1 MKSSDD
7 RSYLQVHLWRS
18 TSRKWLNHYFCLLLF
33 TCPEQCVGRVAIWQ
47 QGGGGLFALCISNP
61 INAEMEDASIE
72 NTTDYWYEAVKYC
85 AGGRCYEYTHYW
97 QPLSFP
103 CIECAFNVLE
113 FVAFA
118 IVDFNSWKTFGET
131 TFWKD
136 FMRKIAAFVA
146 IFRKSGWTRPINLSL
161 LRLGPQES
169 SNSDITK

>member
-1 MKSSDD
+1 MEKRWQKLTREIGSLLSQIVSEEWQLTWTTILLH
-7 RSYLQVHLWRS
+7 RLLSLAGIWYNQNSQQR
-18 TSRKWLNHYFCLLLF
+18 YF
-33 TCPEQCVGRVAIWQ
+33 
-47 QGGGGLFALCISNP
+47 SNP

-103 CIECAFNVLE
+103 CIECAFNVSE